1 MESKIPKSKI
11 PSIDRLT
18 PAKLL
23 WGILI
28 VTLIGAV
35 TIILQTSGRQK
46 ATDAFM
52 LTTKHLKE
60 NAAAECPIAIR
71 QFLKSELGTADYMI
85 SDGSTSVTLQWK
97 NPAGGEFTAIDCAYI
112 LDRGIVSLVIDGKT
126 VASK

>member
-1 MESKIPKSKI
+1 MESKS
-11 PSIDRLT
+11 PSTDRLT
-18 PAKLL
+18 LGKLF

-28 VTLIGAV
+28 VFGVGAV
-35 TIILQTSGRQK
+35 AIMMQDSERQW

-60 NAAAECPIAIR
+60 NAAEECPVAIR
-71 QFLKSELGTADYMI
+71 QFLKSELGTADYMT
-85 SDGSTSVTLQWK
+85 SDGATSVTLQWK
-97 NPAGGEFTAIDCAYI
+97 RPAGGEFSTVDCTYI

>member
-1 MESKIPKSKI
+1 MESKS
-11 PSIDRLT
+11 PSTDRITLV
-18 PAKLL
+18 KLF

-28 VTLIGAV
+28 ITGVGAV
-35 TIILQTSGRQK
+35 AIMMQTTGRQQ

-60 NAAAECPIAIR
+60 NAAAECPAAAR
-71 QFLKSELGTADYMI
+71 PFLKPELGTADYMT
-85 SDGSTSVTLQWK
+85 SDGTTSVTLQWK
-97 NPAGGEFTAIDCAYI
+97 GPAGGEFSTVDCTYM

>member
-1 MESKIPKSKI
+1 MESKS
-11 PSIDRLT
+11 PSTDRITLV
-18 PAKLL
+18 KLF

-28 VTLIGAV
+28 ITGIGAV
-35 TIILQTSGRQK
+35 AILMQTSGRQQ

-60 NAAAECPIAIR
+60 NAAAECPVAVR
-71 QFLKSELGTADYMI
+71 PFLKSELGTADYMT
-85 SDGSTSVTLQWK
+85 SDGTTSVTLQWK
-97 NPAGGEFTAIDCAYI
+97 GPAGGDFGTIDCTYI

>member
-1 MESKIPKSKI
+1 MESNS
-11 PSIDRLT
+11 PSTMRISLV
-18 PAKLL
+18 KLF
-23 WGILI
+23 WG
-28 VTLIGAV
+28 TLIIVGVGAV
-35 TIILQTSGRQK
+35 AIMMQTTGRQQ

-60 NAAAECPIAIR
+60 NAAAECPVAIR
-71 QFLKSELGTADYMI
+71 QFLKSNLGTADYVI

-97 NPAGGEFTAIDCAYI
+97 GPAGGEFSTVDCTYI

>member
-1 MESKIPKSKI
+1 MESKS
-11 PSIDRLT
+11 PSTERISLV
-18 PAKLL
+18 KLF
-23 WGILI
+23 WG
-28 VTLIGAV
+28 TLIITGVGAV
-35 TIILQTSGRQK
+35 AIMLQTSGRQQ

-60 NAAAECPIAIR
+60 NAVAECPVAIK
-71 QFLKSELGTADYMI
+71 QFLKSDLGTADYMT

-97 NPAGGEFTAIDCAYI
+97 GPVGGEFGTVDCTYI